1 MNFIRKF
8 SEEKRQNWL
17 KVVECLLLLR
27 KSLKPFIDKQTEDF
41 FKELRNAGDL
51 CPCETECCFTKG
63 NPSKSRLCDACC
75 KWKEMILNYH
85 ITPGGRV
92 MWQNCQPHQWSIDK
106 WEVAK
111 VYMPN
116 GHKKH
121 KSVGD
126 FDVAALLSLMNQCK
140 HFSRFELGDL
150 CAQVASVRNIVMHSP
165 SCRLETEDFH
175 RCLQQIKAIAAVLA
189 KFDANF
195 QGLSRDIDELQNL
208 NFRLMLSEEEE
219 VRQVLR
225 EREQKLLQIVKQLM
239 KVLKRM
245 KRVFCQLVQDLAEVL
260 TALEPVEELI
270 NEISETLLQ
279 NLNFRLMLSEEEEVR
294 QVQREREQKLLQIV
308 KQLMKVLKRMKRVSC
323 QLIQDLAEVLTAL
336 EPVEELINEISETLV
351 RCLVCTQE
359 LSYSNNT
366 SSMLR
371 HLSAR
376 HDNTH
381 TQQTT
386 DPVNSGNPDMSRKQ
400 KLDEA
405 LVDMIVKDSQPFS
418 IVDNEGFQNFVKILD
433 PSYSLS
439 SRKTVKAM
447 VEARF
452 AETKEKAIADIKQAS
467 AVSLTADMWTSV
479 NMGTYLGVTCHYVSD
494 HLDLATVC
502 LGVQYFPLGHTAA
515 NIADAMANL
524 MTEWEITEKVSGM
537 VTDGA
542 HNIVASVNQL
552 QVRHIYCFAHML
564 NLVVKES
571 LCQTT
576 ELENIRNRARK
587 IVAHFKSSTKAK
599 EKLSSAQ
606 TNMGMPQK
614 KLIQEVETR
623 WNSTYDM
630 LQRLYEERE
639 PLGAALASLATDIVP
654 FTSDEYA
661 AIDKCLT
668 VLRPFYQATVEL
680 SEERR
685 VSGSKAIPVAKMLR
699 HAIAAER
706 AQMAPSIGATL
717 ANHLISNLDEKFC
730 GLEKVNSLSVA
741 TILDPRFKQAGFT
754 NQINATAAI
763 EKLTRECTSL
773 IDVSA
778 EDVPVE
784 NATTSASASNG
795 NYNLWASLDN
805 YVESQH
811 RTSSAPASAT
821 VEIQRY
827 LKEQILSRAEDPLKY
842 WEARKTLYPTLWKL
856 ACKYLCIPA
865 SSVPCERIFSKAGEL
880 VSKKRSRLKPA
891 TVEKIIFLN
900 KNL

>member
-245 KRVFCQLVQDLAEVL
+245 KRVFCQLV
-260 TALEPVEELI
+260 
-270 NEISETLLQ
+270 
-279 NLNFRLMLSEEEEVR
+279 
-294 QVQREREQKLLQIV
+294 
-308 KQLMKVLKRMKRVSC
+308 
-323 QLIQDLAEVLTAL
+323 QDLAEVLTAL